1 MKETTELGVWIAQTF
16 GILFSKLRDGFQ
28 PGEDLLALLPQLIT
42 ATPAFS
48 GLQALDD
55 EAAKADVQG
64 VDDLFAAMAT
74 QLVSGGMKP
83 LVANAI
89 TSGLK
94 AGYLAYCASLQRPV
108 TETSWIAPEE
118 ATDVA

>member
-16 GILFSKLRDGFQ
+16 GILFTQLKDGLQ
-28 PGEDLLALLPQLIT
+28 PSDALALLPQLVT
-42 ATPAFS
+42 AGPAFS

-55 EAAKADVQG
+55 EAAKADVQS
-64 VDDLFAAMAT
+64 VDDLFALMAT
-74 QLVSGGMKP
+74 HLVSGGMKP

-94 AGYLAYCASLQRPV
+94 AGYLAYCASLQRTPV
-108 TETSWIAPEE
+108 TEGWVSDA
-118 ATDVA
+118 A

>member
-1 MKETTELGVWIAQTF
+1 MKETTELGVWISQTV
-16 GILFSKLRDGFQ
+16 GILIAQLKDGLQ
-28 PGEDLLALLPQLIT
+28 P
-42 ATPAFS
+42 S
-48 GLQALDD
+48 GLHTLDD
-55 EAAKADVQG
+55 EAAKADVQD
-64 VDDLFAAMAT
+64 VDDLFALMAT
-74 QLVSGGMKP
+74 HLVSGGIKP

-108 TETSWIAPEE
+108 TESGWIAPEE

>member
-1 MKETTELGVWIAQTF
+1 MKETTELGVWISQTV
-16 GILFSKLRDGFQ
+16 GILIAQLKDGLQ
-28 PGEDLLALLPQLIT
+28 PSDALALLPQLIT
-42 ATPAFS
+42 AGPAFS
-48 GLQALDD
+48 GLQTLDD
-55 EAAKADVQG
+55 EAAKADVQD
-64 VDDLFAAMAT
+64 VDDLFALMAT
-74 QLVSGGMKP
+74 HLVSGGIKP

-108 TETSWIAPEE
+108 TESGWIAPEE